1 MIYLNKYLTK
11 LSKIKG
17 KLLVPQVG
25 SSKIDYTTL
34 SEITDNKLY
43 DFIVNNN
50 GELLIG
56 RGHYKLNK
64 KQEELYFAGRL
75 KIVSGI
81 ITYIDN
87 DSGHYI
93 PSKKELIDF
102 CNAIKPAEYV
112 ADDLIIKTMV
122 TNQSVS

>member
-11 LSKIKG
+11 LNRIKG
-17 KLLVPQVG
+17 KLRVPQVG

-64 KQEELYFAGRL
+64 KQDELYFAGRL
-75 KIVSGI
+75 KIISGI

-87 DSGHYI
+87 DSGHYV
-93 PSKKELIDF
+93 PSKEELIDF
-102 CNAIKPAEYV
+102 CNAIKPSEYV
-112 ADDLIIKTMV
+112 ADDLIIKII
-122 TNQSVS
+122 